1 MASGDGSDETIS
13 ADGSPG
19 PAPEPVDAA
28 ARNPAA
34 DPVVEI
40 GWLDRRTRPRGTRRP
55 RWSTLLL
62 ITAFLAVLILYLLLQ
77 PG

>member
-1 MASGDGSDETIS
+1 MASGDGSDETS
-13 ADGSPG
+13 SGDSGPG

-28 ARNPAA
+28 PYIPAT

-55 RWSTLLL
+55 RWSTVLLV
-62 ITAFLAVLILYLLLQ
+62 TAFLAVLTLYLLLQ